1 MSSQIRDF
9 KPNISNGEQRRT
21 GCLHRTGTAAI
32 WFWSHQKDQL
42 LQTERH
48 STNMQQKAVYPKDAI
63 CNFFYRNLHCLSA
76 RYEPCYTLQNPVHQC
91 SSSGSCPNDQK
102 DYAPLP
108 LPPLPLPRRRK
119 RKQTLPGLGNV
130 SCKRKK
136 KLFCVVGSYIYVLR
150 GERERERERGDRE
163 RERGEREREARER
176 ERERG
181 ERERGE
187 RERERGNYSDLT
199 SGQSGY
205 SS

>member
-63 CNFFYRNLHCLSA
+63 CNFFHRNLHCLSA

-136 KLFCVVGSYIYVLR
+136 MFDVVGSYIYMLR
-150 GERERERERGDRE
+150 GERET
-163 RERGEREREARER
+163 EREAFC
-176 ERERG
+176 
-181 ERERGE
+181 
-187 RERERGNYSDLT
+187 NYRSPSFT
-199 SGQSGY
+199 ETTQT
-205 SS
+205 